1 MGKLIFRVYTIA
13 NLSDIIKQFS
23 YQKSINLM
31 KKNLFRGSLFTVG
44 ASLWWGVIGVLYF
57 KFVSFASPLELTIH
71 RTIWTAL
78 LLVITTSYYSKWSEF
93 NKVINKRIN
102 IFILLITG
110 LLISINWFTWL
121 YAVKT
126 NKLLDGAL
134 GYYIFPILS
143 VFFGIIFLKE
153 KYNKNQIISILLV
166 VLALIYML
174 FKLGEFPWIGI
185 IVAVTFSLYGLIR
198 KKVKVSS
205 DIGLLIETLLIS
217 PIAIGF
223 FIFLLKYDANIF
235 SINEPLLSFY
245 LFWAGLM
252 TLIPLF
258 WYTKGFSLIGI
269 GPASMIF
276 FLTPTAQFFLGLYY
290 FNEPL
295 ILDKLIS
302 FIFIWIAVIIYLN
315 ELRKE

>member
-1 MGKLIFRVYTIA
+1 
-13 NLSDIIKQFS
+13 
-23 YQKSINLM
+23 M
-31 KKNLFRGSLFTVG
+31 KKNLFKGSLYTVG
-44 ASLWWGVIGVLYF
+44 ASLWWGIIGVLYF
-57 KFVSFASPLELTIH
+57 KFVSFASALELTIH

-78 LLVITTSYYSKWSEF
+78 LLIITTSHFSKWHEF
-93 NKVINKRIN
+93 KKVINKRVN
-102 IFILLITG
+102 ILIFLFTG

-126 NKLLDGAL
+126 NNLLDSAL

-153 KYNKNQIISILLV
+153 KYNKNKITSVLLV
-166 VLALIYML
+166 IVALIYL
-174 FKLGEFPWIGI
+174 LIKLGTVPWIGI
-185 IVAVTFSLYGLIR
+185 TVATTFSLYSLIR
-198 KKVKVSS
+198 KKIKVSS
-205 DIGLLIETLLIS
+205 DTGLLIETLLIS
-217 PIAIGF
+217 PIAIVL
-223 FIFLLKYDANIF
+223 FIFLVKNNVNIF
-235 SINEPLLSFY
+235 SINKPILSFY

-258 WYTKGFSLIGI
+258 WYTKGFELIGI

-276 FLTPTAQFFLGLYY
+276 FLTPTSQFFLGLYY

-295 ILDKLIS
+295 NFDKLVS

>member
-1 MGKLIFRVYTIA
+1 
-13 NLSDIIKQFS
+13 
-23 YQKSINLM
+23 M
-31 KKNLFRGSLFTVG
+31 KKNLFKGSLFTVG

-57 KFVSFASPLELTIH
+57 KFVSFASALELVIH

-78 LLVITTSYYSKWSEF
+78 LLVVVTSYFSNWSEF
-93 NKVINKRIN
+93 NKIVNKKIN
-102 IFILLITG
+102 IFIFFITG

-126 NKLLDGAL
+126 NNLLDSAL

-143 VFFGIIFLKE
+143 VFLGVIFLKE
-153 KYNKNQIISILLV
+153 KYNRNKIISVFLV
-166 VLALIYML
+166 VVALIYL
-174 FKLGEFPWIGI
+174 VIKLGVIPWIGI
-185 IVAVTFSLYGLIR
+185 TVAVTFSLYGLIR
-198 KKVKVSS
+198 KKIKVSS

-217 PIAIGF
+217 PIAIGL
-223 FIFLLKYDANIF
+223 FIFLIKNNSNIF
-235 SINEPLLSFY
+235 SISEPVLSFY

-252 TLIPLF
+252 TLVPLF
-258 WYTKGFSLIGI
+258 WYTKGFELIGI

-276 FLTPTAQFFLGLYY
+276 FLTPTAQFFLGIYY

-295 ILDKLIS
+295 ELDKLIS

>member
-1 MGKLIFRVYTIA
+1 
-13 NLSDIIKQFS
+13 
-23 YQKSINLM
+23 M
-31 KKNLFRGSLFTVG
+31 KKNLFKGSLFTVG
-44 ASLWWGVIGVLYF
+44 ASLWWGVIGVIYF
-57 KFVSFASPLELTIH
+57 KFVSFASALELAIH

-78 LLVITTSYYSKWSEF
+78 LLVITTSYFSKWNEF
-93 NKVINKRIN
+93 NKIINKRIN
-102 IFILLITG
+102 IFIFFITG
-110 LLISINWFTWL
+110 ILISINWLTWL

-126 NKLLDGAL
+126 NKLLDSAL

-153 KYNKNQIISILLV
+153 KYNKNKIISVLLV
-166 VLALIYML
+166 VLALTYLII
-174 FKLGEFPWIGI
+174 KLGHIPWIGI
-185 IVAVTFSLYGLIR
+185 TVAITFSLYGLIR
-198 KKVKVSS
+198 KKIKVSS

-217 PIAIGF
+217 PIALIL
-223 FIFLLKYDANIF
+223 FICLIKSNTHIF
-235 SINEPLLSFY
+235 SFNEPILSFY

-258 WYTKGFSLIGI
+258 WYTKGFELIGI

-302 FIFIWIAVIIYLN
+302 FVFIWIAVIIYLN

>member
-1 MGKLIFRVYTIA
+1 
-13 NLSDIIKQFS
+13 
-23 YQKSINLM
+23 M
-31 KKNLFRGSLFTVG
+31 KKSLFKGSLFTIG

-57 KFVSFASPLELTIH
+57 NFVSFATALELTIH

-78 LLVITTSYYSKWSEF
+78 LLIITTSYYSKWNEF
-93 NKVINKRIN
+93 NKIIAKRIN
-102 IFILLITG
+102 IFIFLITG
-110 LLISINWFTWL
+110 ILISVNWFTWL

-126 NKLLDGAL
+126 NNLLDSAL

-143 VFFGIIFLKE
+143 VFLGIIFLKE
-153 KYNKNQIISILLV
+153 KYNKNKIISIFLV
-166 VLALIYML
+166 TVALIYL
-174 FKLGEFPWIGI
+174 LIKLGKVPWIGI
-185 IVAVTFSLYGLIR
+185 TVAISFSLYGLIR
-198 KKVKVSS
+198 KKIKVTS

-217 PIAIGF
+217 PIAICC
-223 FIFLLKYDANIF
+223 FIFLAKNNTNIF
-235 SINEPLLSFY
+235 SFSEPLLSFY
-245 LFWAGLM
+245 LFWAGIM

-258 WYTKGFSLIGI
+258 WYTKGFELIGI

>member
-1 MGKLIFRVYTIA
+1 
-13 NLSDIIKQFS
+13 
-23 YQKSINLM
+23 M
-31 KKNLFRGSLFTVG
+31 KKNLFKGISFTVG
-44 ASLWWGVIGVLYF
+44 ASIWWGVIGVIYF
-57 KFVSFASPLELTIH
+57 KFVSFASPIELTIH

-78 LLVITTSYYSKWSEF
+78 LLLITTSYYSKWSEF
-93 NKVINKRIN
+93 KNVIKRKIN
-102 IFILLITG
+102 ILILLITG
-110 LLISINWFTWL
+110 LLVSLNWFTWL

-126 NKLLDGAL
+126 NNLLDSAL

-143 VFFGIIFLKE
+143 VFLGIIFLNE
-153 KYNKNQIISILLV
+153 KYNRNKIISVCLV
-166 VLALIYML
+166 ILALLYFLI
-174 FKLGEFPWIGI
+174 KLGQIPWIGI
-185 IVAVTFSLYGLIR
+185 TVALTFSLYGLIR

-205 DIGLLIETLLIS
+205 DIGLLIETLILT
-217 PIAIGF
+217 PIALLL
-223 FIFLLKYDANIF
+223 FIFLVQNNLNVF
-235 SINEPLLSFY
+235 SLNKPVLSFY

-258 WYTKGFSLIGI
+258 WYTKGFGLIGI

-276 FLTPTAQFFLGLYY
+276 FLTPTAQFLLGLYY

-295 ILDKLIS
+295 ILDELIA

>member
-1 MGKLIFRVYTIA
+1 
-13 NLSDIIKQFS
+13 
-23 YQKSINLM
+23 M
-31 KKNLFRGSLFTVG
+31 KKNLFKGISFTVG
-44 ASLWWGVIGVLYF
+44 ASIWWGVIGVIYF
-57 KFVSFASPLELTIH
+57 KFVSFASPIELTIH

-78 LLVITTSYYSKWSEF
+78 LLLITTSYYSKWGEF
-93 NKVINKRIN
+93 KNVIKRKIN
-102 IFILLITG
+102 ILILLITG
-110 LLISINWFTWL
+110 LLVSLNWFTWL

-126 NKLLDGAL
+126 NNLLDSAL

-143 VFFGIIFLKE
+143 VFLGIIFLNE
-153 KYNKNQIISILLV
+153 KYNRNKIISVCLV
-166 VLALIYML
+166 ILALLYFLI
-174 FKLGEFPWIGI
+174 KLGQIPWIGI
-185 IVAVTFSLYGLIR
+185 TVALTFSLYGLIR

-205 DIGLLIETLLIS
+205 DIGLLIETLILS
-217 PIAIGF
+217 PLALLLF
-223 FIFLLKYDANIF
+223 VFLVQNNLNVF
-235 SINEPLLSFY
+235 SLNEPVLSFY

-258 WYTKGFSLIGI
+258 WYTKGFGLIGI

-276 FLTPTAQFFLGLYY
+276 FLTPTAQFLLGLYY

-295 ILDKLIS
+295 ILDELIA

>member
-1 MGKLIFRVYTIA
+1 M
-13 NLSDIIKQFS
+13 
-23 YQKSINLM
+23 
-31 KKNLFRGSLFTVG
+31 
-44 ASLWWGVIGVLYF
+44 IGVLYF

-93 NKVINKRIN
+93 NKIINKRIN

-110 LLISINWFTWL
+110 LLVSINWFTWL

-126 NKLLDGAL
+126 NNLLDSAL

-143 VFFGIIFLKE
+143 VFFGVIFLKE
-153 KYNKNQIISILLV
+153 KYNKNKIISVLLV
-166 VLALIYML
+166 VIALIYL
-174 FKLGEFPWIGI
+174 LVKLGEIPWIGI
-185 IVAVTFSLYGLIR
+185 TVAVTFSLYTLIR
-198 KKVKVSS
+198 KKIKVST
-205 DIGLLIETLLIS
+205 DIGLLIETLLIA
-217 PIAIGF
+217 PIAVVL
-223 FIFLLKYDANIF
+223 FIYLIKNNTNIF
-235 SINEPLLSFY
+235 SLNEPVLSFY

-258 WYTKGFSLIGI
+258 WYTKGFELIGI

-276 FLTPTAQFFLGLYY
+276 FLTPTAQFFLGIYY

-295 ILDKLIS
+295 TLDKLIS
-302 FIFIWIAVIIYLN
+302 FLFIWVAVIIYLN

>member
-1 MGKLIFRVYTIA
+1 
-13 NLSDIIKQFS
+13 
-23 YQKSINLM
+23 M
-31 KKNLFRGSLFTVG
+31 KKNLFKGSLFTVG

-57 KFVSFASPLELTIH
+57 KFVSFASALELTIH

-78 LLVITTSYYSKWSEF
+78 LLIITTSYYSKWSEF
-93 NKVINKRIN
+93 NKIIRKKVN
-102 IFILLITG
+102 IFIFLITG
-110 LLISINWFTWL
+110 ILISINWITWL

-126 NKLLDGAL
+126 NNLLDAAL

-153 KYNKNQIISILLV
+153 KYNRNKIIAVLLV
-166 VLALIYML
+166 ITALIYL
-174 FKLGEFPWIGI
+174 LLKLGEVPWIGI
-185 IVAVTFSLYGLIR
+185 TVAVTFSLYGLIR
-198 KKVKVSS
+198 KKIEVSS

-217 PIAIGF
+217 PLAIGL
-223 FIFLLKYDANIF
+223 FLFLIKNNANIF
-235 SINEPLLSFY
+235 SINEPVLSFY

-258 WYTKGFSLIGI
+258 WYTKGFKLIGI
-269 GPASMIF
+269 GPASMVF

-302 FIFIWIAVIIYLN
+302 FTLIWIAVTIYLN